1 MKRMKMPTSD
11 RYQDYVI
18 ESLKDPEEAV
28 AYIEAILEVEN
39 PEPELLRSALE
50 DVIDARLRMNELS
63 EQAKL
68 NWENLNSILSK
79 SSGEEIYSLV
89 MLLNSL
95 GFKLEI
101 ALK

>member
-11 RYQDYVI
+11 RYQDYLI